1 MQSSHLNVRDVIRSF
16 RSHFKHSHF
25 NFLVNY
31 QRLFAVEEKR
41 RRGTETQTGEA
52 MREHLE
58 SFQMRNRCVT
68 KRIVYKNYISLSPFL
83 KLASEHVACYSDM
96 LSFILAQD
104 KMWRRACVC
113 GGDDGGGVL
122 LSGCSWQAHSERHEN
137 PFSKTMIFRGIK
149 TTVSQAARNVSIP
162 TQRRAIQS
170 SLPCSPWR
178 PRCLIPSDGPGKSAE
193 LLSVRVRLQPASPN
207 QVKVSGTKSSS
218 FKWIIRACDYGSF
231 SPADASG

>member
-104 KMWRRACVC
+104 KM
-113 GGDDGGGVL
+113 
-122 LSGCSWQAHSERHEN
+122 
-137 PFSKTMIFRGIK
+137 
-149 TTVSQAARNVSIP
+149 
-162 TQRRAIQS
+162 
-170 SLPCSPWR
+170 
-178 PRCLIPSDGPGKSAE
+178 
-193 LLSVRVRLQPASPN
+193 
-207 QVKVSGTKSSS
+207 
-218 FKWIIRACDYGSF
+218 
-231 SPADASG
+231 